1 MSRWRIT
8 IMSLRPSKNKETM
21 ENSTFFS
28 LPISRNSIS
37 KISCHGQELY
47 LYRLLCDC
55 CLFAIELMS
64 IELAN
69 ATNNNVSINPADIW
83 DDLRMKSL
91 TSHFYRLVND
101 FVYLMKKKTV
111 GICFFPWRKK
121 FRHFNLLQKNQNLLK
136 KIDSTIENW

>member
-101 FVYLMKKKTV
+101 FVYLMKKKRLEFAFFHDEKSFV
-111 GICFFPWRKK
+111 ISICC
-121 FRHFNLLQKNQNLLK
+121 K
-136 KIDSTIENW
+136 KIRIY

>member
-1 MSRWRIT
+1 
-8 IMSLRPSKNKETM
+8 MSLRPSKNKETM

-83 DDLRMKSL
+83 DDLRMKFLS
-91 TSHFYRLVND
+91 SHFYRLVND
-101 FVYLMKKKTV
+101 FVYLMKKKN
-111 GICFFPWRKK
+111 GW
-121 FRHFNLLQKNQNLLK
+121 NLLFSMTKKVSSFQFAAKKSEFIKKNWFNYRKLITT
-136 KIDSTIENW
+136 KIRNN